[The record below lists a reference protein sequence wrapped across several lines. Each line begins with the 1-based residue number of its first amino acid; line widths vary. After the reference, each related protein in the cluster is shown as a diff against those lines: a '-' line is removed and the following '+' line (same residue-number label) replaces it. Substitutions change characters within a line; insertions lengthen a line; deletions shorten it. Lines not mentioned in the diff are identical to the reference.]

1 MGGLRPRD
9 AGGGGVGAVRLSLGG
24 GRLITAGLSPS
35 LGENATS
42 ALMIREMRA
51 PVFIRSH
58 FLDLFIIPS
67 NLRPAAMNGN
77 LFIAETGSHERDRNN
92 LQLAEFD
99 Y

>member
-1 MGGLRPRD
+1 
-9 AGGGGVGAVRLSLGG
+9 
-24 GRLITAGLSPS
+24 
-35 LGENATS
+35 
-42 ALMIREMRA
+42 MRA
-51 PVFIRSH
+51 HVFIRSH

-77 LFIAETGSHERDRNN
+77 FLIAETGSHERDRNN